1 MASSITL
8 KPTAVARTLG
18 VVAGL
23 VLLLAGACSQ
33 PAGERARY
41 RMARDPGSR
50 HDFRYV
56 QDTESG
62 LWVIR
67 DCELRVSEAREL
79 PEPLQDEAHGSK
91 LSVSIFRPGSVASGL
106 LLSIDFERR
115 DGYRVWRGAQVLGE
129 DDLAGRVAYGVQ
141 VEWPQ
146 EGKETRYEPL
156 EVIELPPLGDAPPD
170 QWSPFLR
177 AGRVR
182 EGAFGWWE
190 EAHGEDAPEPAPR
203 EHPFEVRCRLV
214 LKEVP
219 GVVP

>member
-1 MASSITL
+1 MAS
-8 KPTAVARTLG
+8 
-18 VVAGL
+18 
-23 VLLLAGACSQ
+23 
-33 PAGERARY
+33 
-41 RMARDPGSR
+41 DPGSR
-50 HDFRYV
+50 HGFRYV
-56 QDTESG
+56 QDTETG

-67 DCELRVSEAREL
+67 DCELRVAEARAL

-91 LSVSIFRPGSVASGL
+91 LAVSIFRPESVESGL

-115 DGYRVWRGAQVLGE
+115 DGYRVWRGAEVLGE

-141 VEWPQ
+141 VDWP
-146 EGKETRYEPL
+146 EGGKETRYEPL
-156 EVIELPPLGDAPPD
+156 EVIEPPPLGDAPTG

-177 AGRVR
+177 AGRLR

-190 EAHGEDAPEPAPR
+190 ETYGKDAPGLEPP
-203 EHPFEVRCRLV
+203 EYPFEVRCRLV

>member
-1 MASSITL
+1 MTKQRSVAA
-8 KPTAVARTLG
+8 AVALL
-18 VVAGL
+18 VAS
-23 VLLLAGACSQ
+23 ACSQ
-33 PAGERARY
+33 PIAERGRY
-41 RMARDPGSR
+41 RMASDPGSR
-50 HDFRYV
+50 HGFRYV
-56 QDTESG
+56 QDTETG

-67 DCELRVSEAREL
+67 DCELRVAEARAL

-91 LSVSIFRPGSVASGL
+91 LAVSIFRPESVESGL

-115 DGYRVWRGAQVLGE
+115 DGYRVWRGAEVLGE

-141 VEWPQ
+141 VEWP
-146 EGKETRYEPL
+146 EDGKETRYEPL
-156 EVIELPPLGDAPPD
+156 EVIEPPPLGDAPPG

-177 AGRVR
+177 AGRLR

-190 EAHGEDAPEPAPR
+190 ETYGKDAPGLEPP
-203 EHPFEVRCRLV
+203 EYPFEVRCRLV